1 MAFQTNGSSHKSGVA
16 REKQLASDFQNNKK
30 LAEQIVNTALAPN
43 YVSQHIGGTKNKED
57 ITITSNGTTYKISL
71 KKKKDANSGSF
82 DWANSAKAAESK
94 EVCEFKN
101 FLKECRENFYGQKN
115 KVKHVRSLV
124 NNKSNDT
131 LNNMTST
138 ELWNILEEIVIDP
151 YLNNNLMLLVDDVAN
166 NKKYCIDSI
175 KDTKLYDHYLKRTPL
190 RLISSRNAKSS
201 RTIMFGQE
209 NLGLRIR
216 VVSNNGIKALLG
228 AKNAVATVKVQQD
241 NIPDFIQKCKNVRVV

>member
-1 MAFQTNGSSHKSGVA
+1 M
-16 REKQLASDFQNNKK
+16 
-30 LAEQIVNTALAPN
+30 
-43 YVSQHIGGTKNKED
+43 
-57 ITITSNGTTYKISL
+57 
-71 KKKKDANSGSF
+71 
-82 DWANSAKAAESK
+82 
-94 EVCEFKN
+94 
-101 FLKECRENFYGQKN
+101 
-115 KVKHVRSLV
+115 